1 MCSKNVNKNQKA
13 IQCNQCDFWF
23 HASCNGISKKEY
35 ESFVQE
41 DDSVP
46 WYCLPCQILN
56 WAEIF
61 PFGLLTQSELLELYG
76 VDLPSQLT
84 SLPQLETYSRLEN
97 LPHLND
103 FDLDENLVHT
113 INSKYHKISE
123 LSRMST
129 NNTFSLFH
137 VNIRSLSKHFDELQS
152 LITSTKIPFDV
163 IGISESKQLINQNF
177 KINVNL
183 EGYHLHSQP
192 TKSSHGGVVMYINKH
207 LDYTVRDGLSVIE
220 DEYETLWIE
229 IKTGSKAKNILCC
242 CVYRHPN
249 TDPKKFVDYMDNVFS
264 KLSKGNK
271 SVFLMGDFNVN
282 LLSYETHSDTNDFL
296 NILSKQSP

>member
-1 MCSKNVNKNQKA
+1 M
-13 IQCNQCDFWF
+13 
-23 HASCNGISKKEY
+23 
-35 ESFVQE
+35 
-41 DDSVP
+41 
-46 WYCLPCQILN
+46 
-56 WAEIF
+56 
-61 PFGLLTQSELLELYG
+61 
-76 VDLPSQLT
+76 DLPSQLT

-103 FDLDENLVHT
+103 FDLDENLVHS

-152 LITSTKIPFDV
+152 LITSTKISFDV

-177 KINVNL
+177 NINVNL

-192 TKSSHGGVVMYINKH
+192 TKSSHGGVVMYVNKH
-207 LDYTVRDGLSVIE
+207 LDYTVRDDLSVIE

-229 IKTGSKAKNILCC
+229 IKTGSKAKNILRC

-264 KLSKGNK
+264 KLSKANK

-282 LLSYETHSDTNDFL
+282 LLSYETHSDTNDFINSMVSHYL
-296 NILSKQSP
+296 LPYILHPTRVTDHSSTVIDTLRHSVIEML